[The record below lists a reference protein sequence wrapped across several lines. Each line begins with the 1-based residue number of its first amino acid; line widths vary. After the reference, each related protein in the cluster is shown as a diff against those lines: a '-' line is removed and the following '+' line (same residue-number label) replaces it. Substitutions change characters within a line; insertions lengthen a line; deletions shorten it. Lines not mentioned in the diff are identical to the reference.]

1 MKSVQMAVLILRNT
15 STVEEIKVSGGRD
28 GAPSLAI
35 CETSS
40 VLNEAL
46 MALKRIGGVSRT
58 LKCNCI
64 ITTLEQVW
72 NLLKR
77 KNMPLLFI
85 ALAAP

>member
-40 VLNEAL
+40 VLKLSWHSSAL
-46 MALKRIGGVSRT
+46 VGFLG
-58 LKCNCI
+58 L
-64 ITTLEQVW
+64 
-72 NLLKR
+72 
-77 KNMPLLFI
+77 
-85 ALAAP
+85 